1 MATWDDV
8 VAIATALPE
17 VEESTS
23 YGTPALKV
31 AGKLLAR
38 HRTEADHG
46 VALACPSDEKAA
58 HLADPHGVFYTT
70 PHYDGHDYI
79 CVDLKAIDLA
89 ELEEC
94 VVEAWWH
101 RAPTRLREQGDA

>member
-1 MATWDDV
+1 MATWEDL

-17 VEESTS
+17 VDESTS

-31 AGKLLAR
+31 AGKLIAR
-38 HRTEADHG
+38 HRTESDGG
-46 VALACPSDEKAA
+46 VALSCPSDEKAA
-58 HLADPHGVFYTT
+58 RLADPHGVFYTT

-79 CVDLKAIDLA
+79 CLWLEKIDLA

-101 RAPTRLREQGDA
+101 RAPARLRDETSP